1 MSVVQISR
9 IQQRR
14 GRKITQGFPQLASG
28 ELGWAIDTQQVYIG
42 NGAVSEGAPYV
53 GNTEILT
60 EHSDLLQQAALYQY
74 KKNDPNIQTGA
85 SSTTPVTRNL
95 QNRLDDIVSIK
106 SFGVVADGNL
116 DDLGNLTGNFTDN
129 TISIQRAIFQLFLN
143 SATKSKPASRVV
155 LYMDPGVYVISNEI
169 KVPPFVHIVGA
180 GVGST
185 IIYQIGDHPIF
196 KTVANNSGHDP
207 LLTTPYL
214 EFDQMNWF
222 PDRPRHVLISN
233 LTLTTNSSISSIIS
247 VDNSDSTLFDRI
259 NFKGSYASITS
270 IPGANQHGVLI
281 RGRSHAFRPSNV
293 LFNFCIFDSTG
304 HGVYSDS
311 DHDNISFSNC
321 LFYQQYDAIN
331 IGGGDDGAI
340 NTKITN
346 CYFDQI
352 ARYGIYIKKGYGNTS
367 SNNKFMLVGGNGEG
381 NANATYP
388 IIKFDTVDNQ
398 SIGDYFN
405 RNRLLKGI
413 GLATKSFIPNIQSP
427 GIIYDNNS
435 FSKDFTNGSN
445 PCLYLNFP
453 LFNSGKYIIDY
464 VIKKKNGNDIVI
476 AVRTGSIILS
486 VYLDFDGLG
495 STVDLNDSFNYTGDI
510 SVEDIVFSATLYDLK
525 NTQDNTTPDTLTIN
539 LKNPPNNG
547 IGNMNYTYRMLT

>member
-28 ELGWAIDTQQVYIG
+28 EIGWAIDTQQIYIG

-95 QNRLDDIVSIK
+95 QSRLDDIVSIK
-106 SFGVVADGNL
+106 SFGVVPDGNL
-116 DDLGNLTGNFTDN
+116 DDLGNLTGNYTDN
-129 TISIQRAIFQLFLN
+129 TAAIQRAIFQIFLN
-143 SATKSKPASRVV
+143 SATKTKPASRVV

-169 KVPPFVHIVGA
+169 KIPPFVHIIGA
-180 GVGST
+180 GVDST
-185 IIYQIGDHPIF
+185 IIYQVGDHPIF
-196 KTVANNSGHDP
+196 KTVANNPAG
-207 LLTTPYL
+207 TYL
-214 EFDQMNWF
+214 EFDQMNYY
-222 PDRPRHVLISN
+222 PDRPRHILISN
-233 LTLTTNSSISSIIS
+233 LTLKTNSLITSIIS
-247 VDNSDSTLFDRI
+247 VDNTDSTLFDRI
-259 NFKGSYASITS
+259 NFKGEYASITTS
-270 IPGANQHGVLI
+270 PEANQHGVIL
-281 RGRSHAFRPSNV
+281 RGRSHVWRPNNIV
-293 LFNFCIFDSTG
+293 FNFCIFDSTG
-304 HGVYSDS
+304 YGVYSDS
-311 DHDNISFSNC
+311 DHNNISFSNC
-321 LFYQQYDAIN
+321 LFYQLYDAIN

-352 ARYGIYIKKGYGNTS
+352 AEYGIYIKKGYGNTS

-398 SIGDYFN
+398 SIGDFFQ
-405 RNRLLKGI
+405 RSRLLKGA

-427 GIIYDNNS
+427 GILYDNNS
-435 FSKDFTNGSN
+435 FSKDFTNGIN

-464 VIKKKNGNDIVI
+464 VIKKKNGADVVI
-476 AVRTGSIILS
+476 AVRTGTITLS
-486 VYLDFDGLG
+486 VYLDFEGSN
-495 STVDLNDSFNYTGDI
+495 STVDLNDSFSYSGDD
-510 SVEDIVFSATLYDLK
+510 SVEDIVLSATLYDLK
-525 NTQDNTTPDTLTIN
+525 NIQGNTTPDTLTIN
-539 LKNPPNNG
+539 LTNPANNG